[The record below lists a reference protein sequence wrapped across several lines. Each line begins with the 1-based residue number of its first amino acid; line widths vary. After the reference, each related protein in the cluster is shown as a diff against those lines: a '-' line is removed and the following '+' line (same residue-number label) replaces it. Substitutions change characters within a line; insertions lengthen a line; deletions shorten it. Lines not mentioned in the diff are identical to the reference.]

1 MLSRCSEGEVVVEQ
15 VPGVFLRQ
23 QIPYQPDA
31 PLCAEEMC
39 CKEFGCKERE
49 MQVCSRARVGL
60 PPIQKEDEKDH
71 EAHTESLILQ
81 RDTMRHLTDW
91 FYPDG
96 GWGWTVVVV
105 AILINI
111 VALGP
116 LLGGGQ
122 VLA

>member
-1 MLSRCSEGEVVVEQ
+1 MLYRCSEGEVVVEQ

-23 QIPYQPDA
+23 QIPYQLDA
-31 PLCAEEMC
+31 PHCAEEM

-60 PPIQKEDEKDH
+60 PPIQKEEEKKDH

-96 GWGWTVVVV
+96 GW
-105 AILINI
+105 
-111 VALGP
+111 
-116 LLGGGQ
+116 
-122 VLA
+122 

>member
-1 MLSRCSEGEVVVEQ
+1 M
-15 VPGVFLRQ
+15 PGVFLRQ
-23 QIPYQPDA
+23 PFQPDN
-31 PLCAEEMC
+31 PLPDFCCCVEEMC
-39 CKEFGCKERE
+39 KGIGCRERE
-49 MQVCSRARVGL
+49 MEICSRAKEGRDCARVQL
-60 PPIQKEDEKDH
+60 PPIRKDEKDH

-105 AILINI
+105 AVLINLLTI
-111 VALGP
+111 GP

-122 VLA
+122 VLV

>member
-1 MLSRCSEGEVVVEQ
+1 M
-15 VPGVFLRQ
+15 
-23 QIPYQPDA
+23 
-31 PLCAEEMC
+31 
-39 CKEFGCKERE
+39 CKEFGCRERE
-49 MQVCSRARVGL
+49 IQICSRAKEGCARL
-60 PPIQKEDEKDH
+60 PVKKDERDH

-105 AILINI
+105 AIIINL
-111 VALGP
+111 VTLGP

-122 VLA
+122 VLV